1 MWMSFFIIIII
12 YHVTDYLLFVWIKF
26 SRICWTIY
34 ILNLLNVHNDFLFR
48 LVHKLNTSIHILN
61 FIIYIMNLLYIYIC
75 IFNHSSKCII
85 FVVFTIRKH
94 KQINYKDIFHGFLNN
109 KKRSKTYDDMTHLF
123 FLFWLIDNINL
134 ISCFLGI
141 FSCQTYESL
150 LMAKLQ
156 KVHSM
161 NLLITITDT

>member
-1 MWMSFFIIIII
+1 MCHIIICFRAFFVVEKAMENIFVI
-12 YHVTDYLLFVWIKF
+12 YLFMFPYCKYHKYNAFAWMDYLLFVWIKF

-123 FLFWLIDNINL
+123 SICYCNQIVETW
-134 ISCFLGI
+134 SK
-141 FSCQTYESL
+141 YL
-150 LMAKLQ
+150 LL
-156 KVHSM
+156 
-161 NLLITITDT
+161 